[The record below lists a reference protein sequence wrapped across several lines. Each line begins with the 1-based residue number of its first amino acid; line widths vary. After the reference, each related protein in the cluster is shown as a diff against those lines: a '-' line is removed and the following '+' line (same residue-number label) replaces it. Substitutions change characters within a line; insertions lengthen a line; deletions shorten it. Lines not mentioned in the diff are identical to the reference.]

1 MSTIFNLPTLVV
13 GELSSVSAMAA
24 VVYYYFHILQG
35 DEQAQFYILLWVLI
49 SKEPDAIN
57 VNPTLVVPG
66 PHEKAS
72 SWNLGQATESCWWFA
87 SDAQTGLQF
96 LHYMHHL

>member
-13 GELSSVSAMAA
+13 CELSSVSAMAA

-49 SKEPDAIN
+49 SKESDAIN
-57 VNPTLVVPG
+57 LSPPLVVPG

-72 SWNLGQATESCWWFA
+72 FRTLGQVTESCW
-87 SDAQTGLQF
+87 
-96 LHYMHHL
+96 